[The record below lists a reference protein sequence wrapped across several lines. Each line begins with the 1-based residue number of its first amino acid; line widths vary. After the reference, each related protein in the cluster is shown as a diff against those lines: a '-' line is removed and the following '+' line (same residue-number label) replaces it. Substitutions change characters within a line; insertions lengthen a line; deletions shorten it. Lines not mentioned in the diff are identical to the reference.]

1 MVHLAPSVFPYKRR
15 KKTLEIGG
23 ERELLDFRTEPP
35 KGEEKRGK
43 KKEIEE
49 EILQGSKRDS
59 SSRL

>member
-1 MVHLAPSVFPYKRR
+1 VFPYKRR

-35 KGEEKRGK
+35 KGEEKRW